1 MTQIKNNILN
11 DVCELIVDCEH
22 KTAPTQATGYP
33 SIRTPNIGKG
43 RLLLDNVNRVSEQTY
58 KAWTKRAIPQ
68 ADDLILA
75 REAPIG
81 NVAIIPNNVK
91 VCLGQRTVLI
101 RANKDKIEPNYLVY
115 LLLGDEIQGKILSIS
130 NGATV
135 HHLNMKDIRNLELP
149 KLPSLYTQRKIAA
162 ILSAYD
168 RLIENNTRR
177 IEILEEMARS
187 IYREWFVNFRFPGHE
202 QAQMVD
208 SELGPIPE
216 GWEVGRLDD
225 ALILQRGFDLPTQQR
240 KEGNI
245 PIYAS
250 TGVTGTHNEAKVKAP
265 GVVTGRSGSL
275 GTVIYIDEDFWPLNT
290 TLWVKE
296 FRRVTPLYAF
306 YLLSN
311 LKLEQY
317 NSGAAVPTLNRN
329 DIHGRSVVIPP
340 QKILEHLNLFV
351 EPLLVL
357 KKNLLKRSD
366 YLRQTRDLLL
376 PRLISGEID
385 VENLD
390 IKTGEIAA

>member
-1 MTQIKNNILN
+1 MVTFRQITFKEFVTLQRGFDLPSNKRVDGEYPVIASTSINGFHNQYKVEPPGVVTGRSGALGEVQYVQTKFWPLN
-11 DVCELIVDCEH
+11 TSLWVKDF
-22 KTAPTQATGYP
+22 
-33 SIRTPNIGKG
+33 KG
-43 RLLLDNVNRVSEQTY
+43 NFPKYVY
-58 KAWTKRAIPQ
+58 
-68 ADDLILA
+68 
-75 REAPIG
+75 
-81 NVAIIPNNVK
+81 
-91 VCLGQRTVLI
+91 
-101 RANKDKIEPNYLVY
+101 Y
-115 LLLGDEIQGKILSIS
+115 LLKTLDLKRFNS
-130 NGATV
+130 GAGIPT
-135 HHLNMKDIRNLELP
+135 LNRNDLDTLELRVHD
-149 KLPSLYTQRKIAA
+149 YANQRKIAA

-187 IYREWFVNFRFPGHE
+187 IYREWFVKFRFPGHE
-202 QAQMVD
+202 QTQMVD
-208 SELGPIPE
+208 SELGLIPE

-306 YLLSN
+306 YLLSD

-329 DIHGRSVVIPP
+329 DIHGRPVVIPP
-340 QKILEHLNLFV
+340 QKILEQLNLFV

-366 YLRQTRDLLL
+366 NLRRTRDLLL

-390 IKTGEIAA
+390 INTGEIAA

>member
-1 MTQIKNNILN
+1 
-11 DVCELIVDCEH
+11 
-22 KTAPTQATGYP
+22 
-33 SIRTPNIGKG
+33 
-43 RLLLDNVNRVSEQTY
+43 
-58 KAWTKRAIPQ
+58 
-68 ADDLILA
+68 
-75 REAPIG
+75 
-81 NVAIIPNNVK
+81 
-91 VCLGQRTVLI
+91 
-101 RANKDKIEPNYLVY
+101 
-115 LLLGDEIQGKILSIS
+115 
-130 NGATV
+130 
-135 HHLNMKDIRNLELP
+135 
-149 KLPSLYTQRKIAA
+149 
-162 ILSAYD
+162 
-168 RLIENNTRR
+168 
-177 IEILEEMARS
+177 MARS
-187 IYREWFVNFRFPGHE
+187 IYREWFVKFRFPGHE
-202 QAQMVD
+202 QVQMVD
-208 SELGPIPE
+208 SDLGLIPE

-306 YLLSN
+306 YLLSD

-329 DIHGRSVVIPP
+329 DIHGRPVVIPS
-340 QKILEHLNLFV
+340 QKILEQLNLFV
-351 EPLLVL
+351 EPILVL

-366 YLRQTRDLLL
+366 NLRKTRDLLL

-390 IKTGEIAA
+390 INTGLIAA